1 MNLGLVHPYIYY
13 LNIFIFTIFISGWLL
28 SFLKIE
34 SLIINS
40 ILISANYIGI
50 ISLSILNSIFIIFFF
65 SAGYLMNIDLAIS
78 VLMIGLYVYVANEFI
93 NLWRVLFKEHDD
105 FLSEAQIE
113 IKYKLQTNSQGWN
126 LIFSIG
132 TIVLSLIILDKEERR
147 KKYKSMSSEESQE
160 LIFKKMKNKVI
171 EVGSGVPNK
180 KYDSE
185 EVYELI
191 HIANCF
197 PELREKD
204 S

>member
-1 MNLGLVHPYIYY
+1 M
-13 LNIFIFTIFISGWLL
+13 
-28 SFLKIE
+28 K
-34 SLIINS
+34 INS
-40 ILISANYIGI
+40 QEWS
-50 ISLSILNSIFIIFFF
+50 
-65 SAGYLMNIDLAIS
+65 
-78 VLMIGLYVYVANEFI
+78 
-93 NLWRVLFKEHDD
+93 
-105 FLSEAQIE
+105 
-113 IKYKLQTNSQGWN
+113 

-132 TIVLSLIILDKEERR
+132 TIVITFFILDKEERR
-147 KKYKSMSSEESQE
+147 IKYKSMSSQERQE
-160 LIFKKMKNKVI
+160 LILKKMKAKGI